1 MDPLGKNYPRLSK
14 ENSMQ
19 HYSKAFDLDWVERW
33 ARRVNEDRV
42 LPVIGRF
49 FNVRFVIGID
59 ETDFLCHVKEGRV
72 ERISEGLEP
81 SDLGFEFALR
91 APSSAWSK
99 FSQKTPPPM
108 FNDIWAM
115 AHPLH
120 KQLTIE
126 GNTIPFWQNMRA
138 LTWMLALMR
147 ET

>member
-1 MDPLGKNYPRLSK
+1 MQNFGK
-14 ENSMQ
+14 
-19 HYSKAFDLDWVERW
+19 KAFDLDWVERW

-59 ETDFLCHVKEGRV
+59 ETDFLCHIHAGRI

-99 FSQKTPPPM
+99 FSQKIPPPM

-147 ET
+147 EA

>member
-1 MDPLGKNYPRLSK
+1 MQNFGK
-14 ENSMQ
+14 
-19 HYSKAFDLDWVERW
+19 KAFDLDWVERW

-49 FNVRFVIGID
+49 FTVRFVIGVD
-59 ETDFLCHVKEGRV
+59 ETDFLCDIHKGRI

-81 SDLGFEFALR
+81 SDFGFEFALR
-91 APSSAWSK
+91 APSSAWAK

-120 KQLTIE
+120 KQLIIE
-126 GNTIPFWQNMRA
+126 GNTVPFWQNMRA

-147 ET
+147 EV

>member
-1 MDPLGKNYPRLSK
+1 MQNFGK
-14 ENSMQ
+14 
-19 HYSKAFDLDWVERW
+19 KAFDLDWVERW

-49 FNVRFVIGID
+49 FTVRFVIGVD
-59 ETDFLCHVKEGRV
+59 ETDFLCDIHKGRI

-91 APSSAWSK
+91 APSSAWAN
-99 FSQKTPPPM
+99 FSQKTPPPLV
-108 FNDIWAM
+108 NDIWAM
-115 AHPLH
+115 ARPLR

-126 GNTIPFWQNMRA
+126 GNTVPFWQNMRA

-147 ET
+147 EV